1 MKCVVLAGG
10 SGDALWPLS
19 RRNYPK
25 QFIHLNSGRSPF
37 QEAVTRN
44 LPFCDEFLIL
54 TSVKYEN
61 IARSQLAMFQGLKY
75 RFLLEEVGRQTA
87 PIVLLCALLLEPD
100 TEMLVV
106 SCDHVI
112 GSGDYNGVILE
123 GQRLLV
129 QSAEKG
135 EKQIVAI
142 GCPFSKEQTN
152 ESHNF
157 FDLYDDGR
165 VDYLPAGRFTKG
177 DCDSGQGGMIPDGG
191 VNRFAD
197 SGIFLIRAGDYCEA
211 IRKSKPKLYDAC
223 RDVFEKAI
231 SQARVAQVNEVLLRG
246 YEKNASSDNSK
257 VDPYADEVSRVVFL
271 ASFMEQVSSVSI
283 GDAVY
288 APWSEQ
294 GRVKVAVANFEWHR
308 LLSLEHVADLWKD
321 KNERVIKNG
330 SEHTRVINHTD
341 DKLVVLN
348 DADHLLVVCDKDA
361 VYISSEN
368 ESGQIK
374 SILAETEDES
384 LLPYFDEGD
393 IFYTTWGCKET
404 LTRNPNY
411 MVKKLTILPG
421 RSISVHKHEKRSEH
435 WSVVSGTATITM
447 DGVEKEYQRN
457 ESIFVP
463 IGCYHEI
470 RNDYARELVVIEVS
484 VGESVATPGVDM
496 IHAPSNAD
504 VGDHENLLKHEM
516 LNAPIVRLLP
526 AYKDYIW
533 GGNRMRSLFGM
544 GDENM
549 PVLAE
554 SWVLSAHRDGKS
566 VVVTDEVQEW
576 EVSEKSGG
584 QSAKTAQ
591 LPFDQ
596 YVKHLDENALGW
608 KSQPYERFPI
618 LVKFI
623 DAKESLSVQVHPADT
638 YALEHENDYGK
649 NEMWYVMDAAEGSF
663 IYLGFEKDTSPGEV
677 KRRIAEGTLTDILH
691 KVPVKKGDS
700 VMVPAGCVHAI
711 GGGILILE
719 VQQSSN
725 ATYRLYDYNRI
736 DANGNPRALH
746 LEKALANMDY
756 SACTL
761 SVDPVG
767 ALERMRGYRRL
778 VLQHCK
784 YFSVSKLAVDSVAEL
799 VMDASSFYSIVVL
812 SGEGIIETEMN
823 GEENTAI
830 IRRENFRSGDSFF
843 LPAGQKIVRI
853 KGECEVILSHI

>member
-1 MKCVVLAGG
+1 MKCVILAGG

-87 PIVLLCALLLEPD
+87 PIVLLCAMLLKPD

-123 GQRLLV
+123 GQRMLA
-129 QSAEKG
+129 QSAQKD

-165 VDYLPAGRFTKG
+165 VDYLPAGRFGKG
-177 DCDSGQGGMIPDGG
+177 DCDSGQGSMIPDGG
-191 VNRFAD
+191 VSRFTD
-197 SGIFLIRAGDYCEA
+197 SGIFLIRAGDYCDA
-211 IRKSKPKLYDAC
+211 IRKSKAKLFDTC
-223 RDVFEKAI
+223 RVVFEKAI
-231 SQARVAQVNEVLLRG
+231 GQTS
-246 YEKNASSDNSK
+246 
-257 VDPYADEVSRVVFL
+257 ADRVVFS
-271 ASFMEQVSSVSI
+271 ASFMENVSSVSI

-294 GRVKVAVANFEWHR
+294 GLVKVAIANFEWHR
-308 LLSLEHVADLWKD
+308 LLSLEHVADLWQD
-321 KNERVIKNG
+321 KNDRVIKTG

-341 DKLVVLN
+341 DKLVVVN

-368 ESGQIK
+368 EGGQIK
-374 SILAETEDES
+374 SILAETDDEN

-421 RSISVHKHEKRSEH
+421 RSISIHKHEKRSEH
-435 WSVVSGTATITM
+435 WSVVSGIATIIM

-484 VGESVATPGVDM
+484 VGESVAIPGVDM
-496 IHAPSNAD
+496 IHAPSETEPVDAGSN
-504 VGDHENLLKHEM
+504 VEHGVLT
-516 LNAPIVRLLP
+516 APIVRLLP

-544 GDENM
+544 GDDHM

-566 VVVTDEVQEW
+566 VVVMGD
-576 EVSEKSGG
+576 VSNEPARDKSVKE
-584 QSAKTAQ
+584 SSEAKELT
-591 LPFDQ
+591 FDQ
-596 YVKHLDENALGW
+596 YVKHLGDDALGW

-663 IYLGFEKDTSPGEV
+663 IYLGFEKDTSPAEV
-677 KRRIAEGTLTDILH
+677 RRRIAEGTLTDILH

-725 ATYRLYDYNRI
+725 ATYRLYDYNRL

-756 SACTL
+756 SACKV
-761 SVDPVG
+761 SADPIG
-767 ALERMRGYRRL
+767 ALERMRGYKRL

-784 YFSVSKLAVDSVAEL
+784 YFSVSKLSVDSVAEL

-812 SGEGIIETEMN
+812 SGEGIIETEET
-823 GEENTAI
+823 GTDNTVVLQK
-830 IRRENFRSGDSFF
+830 ENFRPGNSFF

-853 KGECEVILSHI
+853 TGECEVILSHV